1 MVFAGTQVALQTVMF
16 SKLALAAG
24 LIAAAGAA
32 DPFAWLAPRVTVSEG
47 ERAALARGDV
57 VVRTLSGHD
66 RQVATFAATRTTA
79 DADALVAAARDIA
92 GLKKSSFV
100 LAIRRFSN
108 PPQLSDLDDLVLSE
122 RDVRALADCEI
133 GRCSF
138 KLAAIEIEALKLYRY
153 GDLNGER
160 ITNAFR
166 RILLD
171 RVRAYM
177 SAGLAA
183 LPPVANRSTS
193 WRLDDVL
200 THLQAESPRLLQDP
214 PLGAWLRDG
223 SRHGDQIESFL
234 YWSQEHY
241 GSGKPVITV
250 THLGILRDSHGA
262 IVVGKQIFASRYM
275 NGALSLIAL
284 TTDHAGT
291 DYLVYLNRSTVDLLD
306 GLFGGIARAMLESRL
321 SSEVPE
327 IILKLRDRLERS
339 RYASSTDPL
348 RYE

>member
-1 MVFAGTQVALQTVMF
+1 MLLQTGVF

-32 DPFAWLAPRVTVSEG
+32 DPFTVLAPRVTLSEG
-47 ERAALARGDV
+47 ERATLARGDV
-57 VVRTLSGHD
+57 VVRMLSGHD
-66 RQVATFAATRTTA
+66 GQVATFAATRTSA
-79 DADALVAAARDIA
+79 DADTLVAAARDIA

-100 LAIRRFSN
+100 LAIRRFSD

-122 RDVRALADCEI
+122 RDVRALAGCEV

-138 KLAAIEIEALKLYRY
+138 KLAAIEIEALKRHRY
-153 GDLNGER
+153 GDRNGER
-160 ITNAFR
+160 ITSAFR

-171 RVRAYM
+171 RVQAYA

-183 LPPVANRSTS
+183 LPPIANRSTS

-200 THLQAESPRLLQDP
+200 SGLQAQSPHLLQAP
-214 PLGAWLRDG
+214 PLGAWLRGHESD
-223 SRHGDQIESFL
+223 RVESFL
-234 YWSQEHY
+234 YWSQEYY
-241 GSGKPVITV
+241 GSGKPVIAV
-250 THLGILRDSHGA
+250 THLGILRDARGA
-262 IVVGKQIFASRYM
+262 IVVGKQIFASRYI

-284 TTDHAGT
+284 TTDQAGT

-339 RYASSTDPL
+339 RYASSADPL
-348 RYE
+348 RHQ